1 MPYIEP
7 LANPIYC
14 SLHTFGEVDIAL
26 SVHEPVMSCEPLEKR
41 MENQPPPHTK
51 IASGSKCDC
60 IDSSFSTFALFSSG
74 HYSEKSIH
82 QANCTLH
89 TCPLAFCL
97 ACHRQSSYTR
107 LYTEVKEKDRLMSS
121 AYFFFLISVGLAIIY
136 TWIEIYL
143 LNYSFEMRRVR
154 GAGNK
159 ERRETNMDKFLDY
172 VRVCGRQRFTSHQI
186 LAIRK
191 YACVVLNA
199 TSVNLTV
206 EYVIL
211 SAVTFASFALDAWLT
226 FPQTSRPEIA
236 GKNTV
241 RWGGH
246 GIILAVYTSF
256 HDEHV
261 NTQLNFNRIFSYVGC
276 IFFFFF

>member
-1 MPYIEP
+1 
-7 LANPIYC
+7 
-14 SLHTFGEVDIAL
+14 
-26 SVHEPVMSCEPLEKR
+26 
-41 MENQPPPHTK
+41 
-51 IASGSKCDC
+51 
-60 IDSSFSTFALFSSG
+60 
-74 HYSEKSIH
+74 
-82 QANCTLH
+82 
-89 TCPLAFCL
+89 
-97 ACHRQSSYTR
+97 
-107 LYTEVKEKDRLMSS
+107 
-121 AYFFFLISVGLAIIY
+121 
-136 TWIEIYL
+136 
-143 LNYSFEMRRVR
+143 MRRVR

-261 NTQLNFNRIFSYVGC
+261 NTQLNFNRNIFVRWLYFL
-276 IFFFFF
+276 FFFFEAGLH